1 MCGFYLLFFSQKKR
15 TAWHH
20 LHTVVTS
27 SMKGKQH
34 LKEDSPSVRRTRVWR
49 FEGFDYTKFR
59 HIVREWVPK
68 RDSEKAGSRTLFSLF
83 FNSAFKEEITS
94 NKRDCDCDLQ
104 QQQQQPYETGWT
116 QSSRE
121 SSKKPL
127 KTERSEEPFSFF
139 SFFLQIMIL
148 IYAPQC
154 RE

>member
-1 MCGFYLLFFSQKKR
+1 MSAG
-15 TAWHH
+15 
-20 LHTVVTS
+20 
-27 SMKGKQH
+27 
-34 LKEDSPSVRRTRVWR
+34 
-49 FEGFDYTKFR
+49 
-59 HIVREWVPK
+59 VPK

-94 NKRDCDCDLQ
+94 NKRDCDCDLHC
-104 QQQQQPYETGWT
+104 
-116 QSSRE
+116 SS
-121 SSKKPL
+121 SSLIKQDEHSPPERAAKKPL